1 MLTVNFIDYEKARQG
16 DFMKKWIS
24 TDGWRGYYKV
34 TASKKSRWEF
44 ISSDWITGDWDD
56 AGDNASSKQEAR
68 IKKLEED
75 LAADGYELALVLSPT
90 SNVFSTGMDLFKR
103 LKN

>member
-1 MLTVNFIDYEKARQG
+1 MITVNYIDYEKARQG

-44 ISSDWITGDWDD
+44 ISSDWVTGDWSD
-56 AGDNASSKQEAR
+56 AGENAASSQEER
-68 IKKLEED
+68 IEKLEAD
-75 LAADGYELALVLSPT
+75 LNQEGFELALVLSPT
-90 SNVFSTGMDLFKR
+90 SNCFSTGMDLFKR
-103 LKN
+103 KI